1 MPETTFFRDLA
12 FVLLAALGGGF
23 VAHLLRLPL
32 FLGYIVGGA
41 LIGPFT
47 PGPQVAEPRSIEQLA
62 EIGVILLM
70 FIVGLE
76 FSLKDLMRMSTGA
89 LGSSLLG
96 MLALIGLFIALSS
109 LFNLTLS
116 QALFIGTAISVT
128 STMVMAKL
136 LMERDEI
143 NSEHGRLMISSSL
156 VEDLALVMMLVLLPA
171 IHRSQTVNIADVG
184 WSLLKGLAI
193 LVPVLL
199 LATRVV
205 PPLIERV
212 ARTRNFELFL
222 LVTLALSL
230 GTAVLTAQVGLS
242 PAMGAFLA
250 GLIIGESDF
259 IHETLARV
267 LPLRDLFV
275 ALFFVSIGMLIN
287 PAIIVQ
293 NWPLHALLV
302 GLVVLVKGLS
312 RGLIVYLLR
321 YPLRVAFL
329 VALGFTQIGEFSF
342 VLAKLG
348 VELGAL
354 TFEHYNVI
362 LATALL
368 SIFIST
374 FLFRLGHP
382 LWAWLSTRW
391 PGLEPPSEAIT
402 PGVLPQMASPGHVIL
417 CGYGRIGSA
426 VGAALEQ
433 FDIPQVVIE
442 ADRQILAQL
451 KDRGIPVIYGD
462 AANERV
468 CHAAHPDKAALAVIA
483 LPDAFHARQAF
494 RNLKRLNPNLPIIV
508 RAHWD
513 EEREEL
519 FREGVT
525 EVIQPEFEGSIE
537 MIRHA
542 LAHVGV
548 PPLDM
553 ESYLHQLRQQR
564 YSTLLQEW
572 LHREDPSH
580 RLQKIQEVE
589 IPEGS
594 ALAGCSLAGC
604 QLRERTG
611 ISVIQVRRK
620 NSEIIPNP
628 SADTVLEAGD
638 RVMVMG
644 SPSQLI
650 TFIEMNRPSKELP

>member
-1 MPETTFFRDLA
+1 MPETIFFRDLA

-32 FLGYIVGGA
+32 FLGYILGGA

-47 PGPQVAEPRSIEQLA
+47 PGPQVAEPRFIEQLA

-96 MLALIGLFIALSS
+96 MLALIGLFLALSG
-109 LFNLTLS
+109 LFSLTLS

-136 LMERDEI
+136 LTERDEI
-143 NSEHGRLMISSSL
+143 HSEHGRLMIASSL
-156 VEDLALVMMLVLLPA
+156 VEDLALVILLVLLPA
-171 IHRSQTVNIADVG
+171 VHRSQIVSITDVG

-199 LATRVV
+199 LATRVM

-222 LVTLALSL
+222 LITLTLSL

-259 IHETLARV
+259 IHETLARIV
-267 LPLRDLFV
+267 PLRDLFV
-275 ALFFVSIGMLIN
+275 ALFFVSVGMLIN
-287 PAIIVQ
+287 PTIIWE

-302 GLVVLVKGLS
+302 GLVVIAKGLS

-329 VALGFTQIGEFSF
+329 VTLGFTQIGEFSF

-382 LWAWLSTRW
+382 LWAYVSARL
-391 PGLEPPSEAIT
+391 PGLEPPPEGLTSSVLSET
-402 PGVLPQMASPGHVIL
+402 ASPGHVIL

-426 VGAALEQ
+426 VGTALEQ
-433 FDIPQVVIE
+433 FNIPQVVIE
-442 ADRQILAQL
+442 SDRQILAQL
-451 KDRGIPVIYGD
+451 KDRSIPVIYGD

-468 CHAAHPDKAALAVIA
+468 CHAAHPDTATLAVIA

-494 RNLKRLNPNLPIIV
+494 RNLKRLNPQLPIIA

-513 EEREEL
+513 EEREAL

-542 LAHVGV
+542 LAHVGIAA
-548 PPLDM
+548 LDM

-564 YSTLLQEW
+564 YSRLLQEW
-572 LHREDPSH
+572 LQREDPTGK
-580 RLQKIQEVE
+580 LQKIQEVE
-589 IPEGS
+589 IS
-594 ALAGCSLAGC
+594 AGGAFSGHSLREC
-604 QLRERTG
+604 QIRERTG
-611 ISVIQVRRK
+611 VSVIQVRHK
-620 NSEIIPNP
+620 AGEITANP
-628 SADTVLEAGD
+628 SPDTVLHPGD
-638 RVMVMG
+638 RVVVMG

-650 TFIEMNRPSKELP
+650 EFLEMNRPRQ